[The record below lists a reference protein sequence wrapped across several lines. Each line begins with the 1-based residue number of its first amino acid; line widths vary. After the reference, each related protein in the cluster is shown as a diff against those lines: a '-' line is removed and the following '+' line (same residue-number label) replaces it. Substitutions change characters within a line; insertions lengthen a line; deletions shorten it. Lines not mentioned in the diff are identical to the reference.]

1 MVKKHKT
8 MLIQFIAFIISI
20 ILLNLANK
28 YLPDSVWSNTAEI
41 ILAGTALVFSA
52 KLLKGM
58 QGTNKNDEDE

>member
-1 MVKKHKT
+1 MKKHKA

-28 YLPDSVWSNTAEI
+28 YLPDSAWGNIVEI
-41 ILAGTALVFSA
+41 ILAGTALVSSA
-52 KLLKGM
+52 NLLKGM

>member
-1 MVKKHKT
+1 MKKHKT

-28 YLPDSVWSNTAEI
+28 YLPDSARGNIVEI

>member
-1 MVKKHKT
+1 MKKHKT
-8 MLIQFIAFIISI
+8 MFIQFIAFIISI

-28 YLPDSVWSNTAEI
+28 YLPDSVWSNIAEI

-52 KLLKGM
+52 KLLKGI